1 MGGLRQVAA
10 FELSARTGRLAVR
23 GSPLWRDL
31 EGGARVG
38 GWRWCSGFSSIG
50 EREEGL

>member
-1 MGGLRQVAA
+1 MGGLREFGA
-10 FELSARTGRLAVR
+10 FELGARTGRLAVR
-23 GSPLWRDL
+23 RSPLGRDL

-38 GWRWCSGFSSIG
+38 GWRWCSGFSGIG